1 VAQHLDLLAEDR
13 TVPLWRLEVAG
24 SWLSRLR
31 GLIGRRGLG
40 PGEGLYLPGTN
51 SIHMLFMRFAI
62 DVVFVGAPGTDGSRQ
77 VVAVRERL
85 APWTG
90 VVWWVRGAH
99 GAVELAEG
107 AIARAGIR
115 PGDTVSLRDP
125 AEPTR

>member
-1 VAQHLDLLAEDR
+1 MAQRLDLVAEGK

-31 GLIGRRGLG
+31 GLIGRRGLAS
-40 PGEGLYLPGTN
+40 GEGLYLPGTN

-62 DVVFVGAPGTDGSRQ
+62 DCLFVGAPRGDGSRQ
-77 VVAVRERL
+77 VVAMRERL

-99 GAVELAEG
+99 GAVELPAG
-107 AIARAGIR
+107 ALARAGLSV
-115 PGDTVSLRDP
+115 GDQVRLERV
-125 AEPTR
+125 E

>member
-1 VAQHLDLLAEDR
+1 VAQHLDLVAEDK

-62 DVVFVGAPGTDGSRQ
+62 DVVFVGAPRTDGSRQ

-90 VVWWVRGAH
+90 VVWWVRGAR
-99 GAVELAEG
+99 GVVELP
-107 AIARAGIR
+107 AGSLAASGLKL
-115 PGDTVSLRDP
+115 GDYVSFEP
-125 AEPTR
+125 AD

>member
-1 VAQHLDLLAEDR
+1 MAQHLDLVAEDK

-62 DVVFVGAPGTDGSRQ
+62 DVVFVGAPRTDGSRQ

-90 VVWWVRGAH
+90 VVWWVRGAR
-99 GAVELAEG
+99 GVVELP
-107 AIARAGIR
+107 AGSLAASGLKL
-115 PGDTVSLRDP
+115 GDYVSFGP
-125 AEPTR
+125 AD

>member
-1 VAQHLDLLAEDR
+1 MAQHLDLVAEDK

-62 DVVFVGAPGTDGSRQ
+62 DVVFVGAPRTDGSRQ

-99 GAVELAEG
+99 GAVELPAG
-107 AIARAGIR
+107 ALARAGLSV
-115 PGDTVSLRDP
+115 GDLVRLERAD
-125 AEPTR
+125 

>member
-1 VAQHLDLLAEDR
+1 MAQRLDLVTEGK

-62 DVVFVGAPGTDGSRQ
+62 DCLFVGAPRTDGSRQ
-77 VVAVRERL
+77 VVAVRQRL

-90 VVWWVRGAH
+90 VVWWVRGAR
-99 GAVELAEG
+99 GVVELP
-107 AIARAGIR
+107 AGSLAASGLKL
-115 PGDTVSLRDP
+115 GDYVSFEP
-125 AEPTR
+125 AD

>member
-1 VAQHLDLLAEDR
+1 MAQRLDLVAEGK

-62 DVVFVGAPGTDGSRQ
+62 DVVFVGAPRTDGSRQ

-90 VVWWVRGAH
+90 VVWWVRGAR
-99 GAVELAEG
+99 GVVELP
-107 AIARAGIR
+107 AGSLAASGLKL
-115 PGDTVSLRDP
+115 GDYVSFEP
-125 AEPTR
+125 AD

>member
-1 VAQHLDLLAEDR
+1 M
-13 TVPLWRLEVAG
+13 PLWRLEVAG

-62 DVVFVGAPGTDGSRQ
+62 DVVFVGAPRTDGSRQ

-90 VVWWVRGAH
+90 VVWWVRGAR
-99 GAVELAEG
+99 GVVELP
-107 AIARAGIR
+107 AGSLAASGLKL
-115 PGDTVSLRDP
+115 GDYVSFEP
-125 AEPTR
+125 AD